1 MTPTSPRP
9 DSSAALLLW
18 QLAIT
23 FEDCLTA
30 ELARMNLTITSFR
43 LIGEVMRAPDG
54 LSEDELARRLK
65 VSASRIAATVSE
77 MAASG
82 VLLLTPDPATDRH
95 LVSLSESADLL
106 PGIDVLANIE
116 EVLLGDM
123 SDEDQRA
130 AQDLLV
136 RLNRNLSPSA

>member
-1 MTPTSPRP
+1 MKPTSPRP
-9 DSSAALLLW
+9 ASSAALLLW

-23 FEDCLTA
+23 FEAHLAA
-30 ELARMNLTITSFR
+30 ELASMDLTVASFR

-54 LSEDELARRLK
+54 LSEAELARRLR
-65 VSASRIAATVSE
+65 VSASQIATTVSE

-82 VLLLTPDPATDRH
+82 VLLLRPDPADPGQHR
-95 LVSLSESADLL
+95 VSLSESADLL
-106 PGIDVLANIE
+106 PGIDVLAQIE
-116 EVLLGDM
+116 EVLLAGM

-136 RLNRNLSPSA
+136 RLNRNLQV